1 MGISSKGKV
10 LLVLFG
16 CVFILFGFSF
26 FGVKAYGALFNEK
39 TVPEGVVAGGIVLS
53 GLTQAEAEEK
63 LNQGVAVWKENSF
76 YFLQADRELGLDSNL
91 VTFDV
96 KKTAE
101 LALQNNTNKLLIAA
115 VDAEALGVF
124 LENELSPDILPAVDQ
139 KALASE
145 IELAASELT
154 EGIFTLS
161 IDNYLVKE
169 KLPKTLLAGSV
180 IPAGAVLLQ
189 QPVVISIEPLG
200 SFSLEDYMEKNSLQ
214 LDDDALSLLATG
226 IYQTVLLT
234 NFEILERHISA
245 ELPAY
250 AELGKE
256 AAFAKGRR
264 DLVFYN
270 PNDAAYELKLAQDG
284 ASLNISIEGAA
295 LENTYSLTME
305 NEKSYKPK
313 KIIQYDAALN
323 DNTTRVIE
331 EGRNGQ
337 SAAVYRN
344 ELDRN
349 GKLLS
354 STLISDDYYA
364 PVHRVEVKPLKKE
377 PQGSVPAAPGEG
389 VQQGEEPD
397 QNEAPASTENP
408 SSVNQPENSPQT
420 NRDQELWEEPA
431 FEKGDE

>member
-1 MGISSKGKV
+1 MGTSSKGKV
-10 LLVLFG
+10 FLVLFG

-39 TVPEGVVAGGIVLS
+39 TVPEGVMAGGILLS
-53 GLTQAEAEEK
+53 GLTEAEAEAK
-63 LNQGVAVWKENSF
+63 LNQAVTGWKENSF
-76 YFLQADRELGLDSNL
+76 YFLQADRELGLDLNL
-91 VTFDV
+91 VSFDL

-101 LALQNNTNKLLIAA
+101 LALANRTNKLIAS

-124 LENELSPDILPAVDQ
+124 LENELKPDILPAVDQ

-161 IDNYLVKE
+161 LENYLVKE
-169 KLPKTLLAGSV
+169 KLPKTLLAGSA
-180 IPAGAVLLQ
+180 IPADSVLLQ
-189 QPVVISIEPLG
+189 QPIVISIEPLG
-200 SFSLEDYMEKNSLQ
+200 SFSLEAYMEENSLQ

-234 NFEILERHISA
+234 DFEILERHISA
-245 ELPAY
+245 ELPDY

-256 AAFAKGRR
+256 AAFAKGKR

-295 LENTYSLTME
+295 FENTYSLTME

-331 EGRNGQ
+331 VGRNGQ

-344 ELDRN
+344 ELDRA

-377 PQGSVPAAPGEG
+377 LQGSVPAAPGEE
-389 VQQGEEPD
+389 VQQGAESD
-397 QNEAPASTENP
+397 QNDAPASTENP
-408 SSVNQPENSPQT
+408 SSENEPVNSPQT
-420 NRDQELWEEPA
+420 DRDQELWEEPA

>member
-1 MGISSKGKV
+1 MGTSSKGKV
-10 LLVLFG
+10 FLVLFG

-26 FGVKAYGALFNEK
+26 FGVKAYGALFNDK

-63 LNQGVAVWKENSF
+63 LNQAVTGWKENSF
-76 YFLQADRELGLDSNL
+76 YFLQVDRELGLDSNL

-101 LALQNNTNKLLIAA
+101 LALENKTNKVIAA

-124 LENELSPDILPAVDQ
+124 LGNELSPDILPAVDQ

-161 IDNYLVKE
+161 IENYLLKE

-180 IPAGAVLLQ
+180 IPAGSVLLQ
-189 QPVVISIEPLG
+189 QPIAISIEPLG
-200 SFSLEDYMEKNSLQ
+200 SFSLEAYMEENSLH

-226 IYQTVLLT
+226 IYQTVLLS

-250 AELGKE
+250 AKLGKE
-256 AAFAKGRR
+256 AAFAKGKR

-284 ASLNISIEGAA
+284 TSLNVSIEGAA
-295 LENTYSLTME
+295 FENTYSLTME

-323 DNTTRVIE
+323 DNTTRIIE

-377 PQGSVPAAPGEG
+377 QQEFVPAAPGEG

-408 SSVNQPENSPQT
+408 SSVNQPEKSPQT
-420 NRDQELWEEPA
+420 DRDQELWEEPA

>member
-1 MGISSKGKV
+1 MGTSSKGKV

-39 TVPEGVVAGGIVLS
+39 TIPEGVVAGGIVLS

-63 LNQGVAVWKENSF
+63 LNQAVAGWKENSF
-76 YFLQADRELGLDSNL
+76 YFLQTDRELGLDSNL

-101 LALQNNTNKLLIAA
+101 LALENKTNKLIAA

-124 LENELSPDILPAVDQ
+124 LENELNPDILPAVDQ

-161 IDNYLVKE
+161 IENYLVKE
-169 KLPKTLLAGSV
+169 KLPKTLLAGTV
-180 IPAGAVLLQ
+180 IPAGSVLLQ
-189 QPVVISIEPLG
+189 QPVVINIESFE
-200 SFSLEDYMEKNSLQ
+200 SFSLEAYMEENSLP

-226 IYQTVLLT
+226 IYQAVLLT

-256 AAFAKGRR
+256 AAFAKGKR

-270 PNDAAYELKLAQDG
+270 PNDAAYELKVAQDDT
-284 ASLNISIEGAA
+284 SLYVSIEGAA
-295 LENTYSLTME
+295 FKNTYSLTME

-323 DNTTRVIE
+323 DNTTRIIE
-331 EGRNGQ
+331 EGRSGQ

-344 ELDRN
+344 ELDQN
-349 GKLLS
+349 GNLLS

-377 PQGSVPAAPGEG
+377 QQGSAPAATGEG

-408 SSVNQPENSPQT
+408 SSVNQPENSSQT
-420 NRDQELWEEPA
+420 ASDQELWEEPA

>member
-1 MGISSKGKV
+1 MGTSSKGKV

-63 LNQGVAVWKENSF
+63 LNQAIAGWKENSF
-76 YFLQADRELGLDSNL
+76 YFLQTDRELGLDSNL

-101 LALQNNTNKLLIAA
+101 LALENKTNKLIAA
-115 VDAEALGVF
+115 VDAEALRVF

-145 IELAASELT
+145 MELAASELT

-161 IDNYLVKE
+161 IENYLVKE

-180 IPAGAVLLQ
+180 IPASSVLLQ
-189 QPVVISIEPLG
+189 QPIAISIEPLG
-200 SFSLEDYMEKNSLQ
+200 TFSLETYMEENSLQ
-214 LDDDALSLLATG
+214 LDDDNLSLLATG

-234 NFEILERHISA
+234 NFEILERHISV

-256 AAFAKGRR
+256 AVFAKGKR

-284 ASLNISIEGAA
+284 TSLNVSIEGAA
-295 LENTYSLTME
+295 FENTYSLTME

-313 KIIQYDAALN
+313 KILQYDAALN

-344 ELDRN
+344 ELDQN

-364 PVHRVEVKPLKKE
+364 PVHRVEVKPLKKK
-377 PQGSVPAAPGEG
+377 QQVSAPAAPGEG

-397 QNEAPASTENP
+397 QNEAQASTDNP
-408 SSVNQPENSPQT
+408 SSENQPENSPQT
-420 NRDQELWEEPA
+420 DRDQELWEEPA

>member
-1 MGISSKGKV
+1 MGTSSKGKV

-26 FGVKAYGALFNEK
+26 FGVKAYGALFNVK
-39 TVPEGVVAGGIVLS
+39 TVPEGVEVGGIVLA
-53 GLTQAEAEEK
+53 GLTLEEAEEK

-76 YFLQADRELGLDSNL
+76 YFLQADRELGLDSNF

-101 LALQNNTNKLLIAA
+101 LSLENKTNKLIAA

-124 LENELSPDILPAVDQ
+124 LENELSPEILPAVDQ

-161 IDNYLVKE
+161 IEDYLVKE
-169 KLPKTLLAGSV
+169 KLPKTLLAGTV
-180 IPAGAVLLQ
+180 IPAGSAVLE
-189 QPVVISIEPLG
+189 QPAVIEIAPFG
-200 SFSLEDYMEKNSLQ
+200 SFSLEAYVEEVALEME
-214 LDDDALSLLATG
+214 DDALSQLATG
-226 IYQTVLLT
+226 IYQTILLI

-245 ELPAY
+245 ELPSY

-256 AAFAKGRR
+256 AAFAKGKR

-284 ASLNISIEGAA
+284 ASLTISIEGAA
-295 LENTYSLTME
+295 FENTYSLTME

-313 KIIQYDAALN
+313 KIIQYDSALN

-344 ELDRN
+344 ELNRE

-377 PQGSVPAAPGEG
+377 QQESVPAAPGEG
-389 VQQGEEPD
+389 VQPGVESGQT
-397 QNEAPASTENP
+397 EAPANAENP
-408 SSVNQPENSPQT
+408 ALENLPENSPKT
-420 NRDQELWEEPA
+420 GSDQELWEEPA
-431 FEKGDE
+431 VEKGDE

>member
-1 MGISSKGKV
+1 MGTSSKGKV
-10 LLVLFG
+10 FLVLFG

-39 TVPEGVVAGGIVLS
+39 TVPEGVMAGGIELS
-53 GLTQAEAEEK
+53 GLTQAEAEAK
-63 LNQGVAVWKENSF
+63 LNQAVTDWKENSF
-76 YFLQADRELGLDSNL
+76 YFLQADRELGLDLNL
-91 VTFDV
+91 VSFDL

-101 LALQNNTNKLLIAA
+101 LALANRTNKLIAS
-115 VDAEALGVF
+115 VDAEALGAF
-124 LENELSPDILPAVDQ
+124 LENELKPDILPAVDQ

-161 IDNYLVKE
+161 LDNYLVKE
-169 KLPKTLLAGSV
+169 KLPKTLLAGSTV
-180 IPAGAVLLQ
+180 PAGSVVLQ
-189 QPVVISIEPLG
+189 QPIVISIEPMQ
-200 SFSLEDYMEKNSLQ
+200 SFSLEDYMEEGSLQ

-226 IYQTVLLT
+226 IYQTILLT
-234 NFEILERHISA
+234 NFEILERHIST

-256 AAFAKGRR
+256 AVFAKGKQ

-270 PNDAAYELKLAQDG
+270 PNNAAYELKLAQDG
-284 ASLNISIEGAA
+284 TSLNISIEGAA
-295 LENTYSLTME
+295 FENTYSLTME

-323 DNTTRVIE
+323 ENTTRVIE
-331 EGRNGQ
+331 EGKNGQ

-354 STLISDDYYA
+354 STQISDDYYA

-377 PQGSVPAAPGEG
+377 QQGSVPAAPGEE
-389 VQQGEEPD
+389 VQQGAESE

-408 SSVNQPENSPQT
+408 SSENQPENSPQT
-420 NRDQELWEEPA
+420 DRDQELWEEPA